1 MSIEISRRESRKY
14 VDEYFKIHK
23 QVNNKYFSQPKK
35 DYFTERSSFYVKE
48 RNLSCYRT
56 GVPSPLL
63 FAKQNASF
71 QHQ

>member
-1 MSIEISRRESRKY
+1 MSIEISRRESIKY
-14 VDEYFKIHK
+14 VEEYFKILK
-23 QVNNKYFSQPKK
+23 QVNNKYFYQPKK

-48 RNLSCYRT
+48 PDLSCYRT
-56 GVPSPLL
+56 GVPAPLL